1 MARAQ
6 AVNIDLKV
14 SFELFDMTPGEKG
27 RRFIR
32 NLLSHGGRADARGFS
47 LADAFL
53 RQDEGAIVGPAFA
66 GGAFGAGGPAP
77 GAVAYP
83 GAAAQLLAAQ
93 QHRRARVKNGFEFI
107 TRHITDEATLT
118 ILGDN
123 NNALFQDG
131 PATFDWI
138 RAQVVLAP
146 DTSELQQMNIEWYQI
161 EFMSTPEIGS
171 SENTI
176 KDVACSGISGEA

>member
-1 MARAQ
+1 MMVVRTQRPVPAFVAALFVAIEAAGAGCAPAVSSRPIHNPTWLPDLTGTDPGRVRRRVPLQELSHHHRRAMARAQ

-77 GAVAYP
+77 GAVA
-83 GAAAQLLAAQ
+83 
-93 QHRRARVKNGFEFI
+93 
-107 TRHITDEATLT
+107 
-118 ILGDN
+118 
-123 NNALFQDG
+123 
-131 PATFDWI
+131 
-138 RAQVVLAP
+138 
-146 DTSELQQMNIEWYQI
+146 
-161 EFMSTPEIGS
+161 
-171 SENTI
+171 
-176 KDVACSGISGEA
+176 